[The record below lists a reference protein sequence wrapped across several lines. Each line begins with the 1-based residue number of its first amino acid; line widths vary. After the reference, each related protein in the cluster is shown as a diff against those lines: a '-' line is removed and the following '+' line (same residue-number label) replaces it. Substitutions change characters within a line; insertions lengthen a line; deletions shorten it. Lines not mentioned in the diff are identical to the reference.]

1 MKCWTKNITL
11 VPRTNGALSQWGV
24 GTGQN
29 TSGYLM
35 FDPGY
40 LWFVGN
46 LKNQIVSGRNEDHE
60 VSREH
65 RTQSIDEGTREI
77 QPRKWKA
84 WVRQLQGSNIIK

>member
-1 MKCWTKNITL
+1 MGHGPTVL
-11 VPRTNGALSQWGV
+11 

-29 TSGYLM
+29 TSSYLM

-46 LKNQIVSGRNEDHE
+46 LKNQNVSGRNEDHE

-84 WVRQLQGSNIIK
+84 WVRQLKGSNIIKWYIEENTGLELM